1 MLNYFFKKFIIK
13 EKACYVGLYFEE
25 ELKIVEPFDYES
37 PNGTHIIVKDQ
48 RIRCHKALFKP
59 AMIGKKEMVLVKLAM
74 TLFKNV
80 ILVLEKI
87 YTIVSFYRVVI
98 LCIMDYLKDLLKKL
112 KPWILN
118 Q

>member
-48 RIRCHKALFKP
+48 RIRCHEALFKP

-74 TLFKNV
+74 TLFKTV

-87 YTIVSFYRVVI
+87 YTIVFLSGGNSMYNGLPERLTKEI
-98 LCIMDYLKDLLKKL
+98 KALD
-112 KPWILN
+112 P
-118 Q
+118 